1 MIKQKSPRPLV
12 QAGAGVFI
20 QTPGSSLLLALR
32 PEPIQH
38 QRTNPPGS
46 HTRLQHVANRRR
58 HVRQEFRQLRHAQ
71 AQRQGNARV
80 TALATLRCREDA
92 VHTQAFTSVAATT
105 SHWVAAT
112 QKALLCYER
121 SWGKCAAWASV
132 QKVQW
137 DGAQT
142 AAPGTPALAERTSA
156 NDQRQA
162 NMTAKALGEDTK
174 HPVTDD
180 ATPR

>member
-1 MIKQKSPRPLV
+1 MIELESLGIMVHSPGQDDVSATFEMKRLEDV
-12 QAGAGVFI
+12 ATVRRFYDDTAVV
-20 QTPGSSLLLALR
+20 
-32 PEPIQH
+32 
-38 QRTNPPGS
+38 RT
-46 HTRLQHVANRRR
+46 
-58 HVRQEFRQLRHAQ
+58 AQ

-142 AAPGTPALAERTSA
+142 AASGTPALAEGRPPTKRRRMA
-156 NDQRQA
+156 ARGTHLRQGNRRGHA
-162 NMTAKALGEDTK
+162 EPGDG
-174 HPVTDD
+174 
-180 ATPR
+180 